1 MASAPDNPVALGSL
15 RERFAASAGKVLI
28 AYAILLLIFMG
39 AVVVN
44 PAFLEWG
51 TIRLQLVLAAF
62 VGIVA
67 IGQTL
72 AILIGQIDLSAPW
85 TITLSAILATNLY
98 AEYRHQWVALAVVLV
113 IGVAV
118 GLFNTLGVYVLRVP
132 SLIWTLSVNLVL
144 QGLTLI
150 YTNAAAP
157 TTVVPPLAHALALGM
172 LGGVPVVA
180 LVWTAGAALVI
191 YALHYLPFGRYIYS
205 IGNNELASVLSGV
218 KVARTYAL
226 IFVTSGLCAAFTGLL
241 LSGYSSQAYLGMGDD
256 YLLAPI
262 AAVVIGGTRLAGGSG
277 GYLGTIA
284 GALIVVL
291 LEAVLITLRVSQG
304 AREAIFGTILIALVY
319 LFLRRGKD

>member
-1 MASAPDNPVALGSL
+1 MAQRLERQPVMASL
-15 RERFAASAGKVLI
+15 REWLDMVGGKVLI
-28 AYAILLLIFMG
+28 AYGILLLIFVG
-39 AVVVN
+39 AVAIN
-44 PAFLEWG
+44 PAFLQWG
-51 TIRLQLVLAAF
+51 TIRLQLILAAF
-62 VGIVA
+62 IGIVA

-85 TITLSAILATNLY
+85 TITLTAILATNLY
-98 AEYRHQWVALAVVLV
+98 AQYRYQWVAFAIVLAVG
-113 IGVAV
+113 IGV
-118 GLFNTLGVYVLRVP
+118 GLFNALGVYLLRVP

-144 QGLTLI
+144 QGIALI
-150 YTNAAAP
+150 YTNAVAP
-157 TTVVPPLAHALALGM
+157 TTVVPPLAHSLALGM
-172 LGGVPVVA
+172 VGGVPTAA
-180 LVWTAGAALVI
+180 LVWLGGAAAVVYTLR
-191 YALHYLPFGRYIYS
+191 YRPFGRYVYS
-205 IGNNELASVLSGV
+205 IGNNELTSLLSGV
-218 KVARTYAL
+218 KVARTYVA
-226 IFVTSGLCAAFTGLL
+226 IFVTSGVCAAFTGLL

-319 LFLRRGKD
+319 LFLRRRKD

>member
-1 MASAPDNPVALGSL
+1 MAQSLDNPTLTGSL
-15 RERFAASAGKVLI
+15 REWFDWTGGKVLI
-28 AYAILLLIFMG
+28 AYGILLLIFIG
-39 AVVVN
+39 AVALN
-44 PAFLEWG
+44 PAFLQWH
-51 TIRLQLVLAAF
+51 TIRLQLILAAF

-98 AEYRHQWVALAVVLV
+98 AQTHHQWVALAVVLAV
-113 IGVAV
+113 GTVV

-144 QGLTLI
+144 QGVALI
-150 YTNAAAP
+150 YTNAVAP

-172 LGGVPVVA
+172 LDGVPAAA
-180 LVWTAGAALVI
+180 LVWLGSAAVVI
-191 YALHYLPFGRYIYS
+191 YALRYLPFGRAVYA
-205 IGNNELASVLSGV
+205 IGNNELASLLSGV
-218 KVARTYAL
+218 KVARTYVA
-226 IFVTSGLCAAFTGLL
+226 IFVTSGVCAAFTGLL
-241 LSGYSSQAYLGMGDD
+241 LSGYSSQAYLGMGDE

-262 AAVVIGGTRLAGGSG
+262 AAVVIGGSRLAGGSG

-304 AREAIFGTILIALVY
+304 AREAIFGAILIGLVY
-319 LFLRRGKD
+319 LFLRRRKD